1 MTVPPLGSTLIFCLH
16 PHKTKEGWCR
26 AVVNVLKGK
35 MEGREI
41 EGKKKKEWEEEVK
54 EKKREKRE
62 KEERKKGDIEKYLSM
77 LIVHAF

>member
-1 MTVPPLGSTLIFCLH
+1 
-16 PHKTKEGWCR
+16 
-26 AVVNVLKGK
+26 

-62 KEERKKGDIEKYLSM
+62 KEDRKKGDIEKFHSTLT
-77 LIVHAF
+77 VHAL

>member
-1 MTVPPLGSTLIFCLH
+1 
-16 PHKTKEGWCR
+16 
-26 AVVNVLKGK
+26 

>member
-1 MTVPPLGSTLIFCLH
+1 
-16 PHKTKEGWCR
+16 
-26 AVVNVLKGK
+26 

-62 KEERKKGDIEKYLSM
+62 KEERKKGDIEKFRSM
-77 LIVHAF
+77 LTVHALWSYGSLIYSGRSI

>member
-1 MTVPPLGSTLIFCLH
+1 
-16 PHKTKEGWCR
+16 
-26 AVVNVLKGK
+26 

-77 LIVHAF
+77 LIVHAFWGSESLIYSGTSI